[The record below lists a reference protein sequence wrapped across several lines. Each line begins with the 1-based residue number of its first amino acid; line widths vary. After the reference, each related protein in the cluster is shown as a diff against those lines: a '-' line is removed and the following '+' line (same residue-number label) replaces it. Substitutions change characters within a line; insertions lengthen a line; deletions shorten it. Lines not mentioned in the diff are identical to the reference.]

1 MNHNDSTFEAMPAFN
16 PNAAHECRPKLS
28 SESSYQDD
36 FISEIIKH
44 EERSLPTLPQPIV
57 KDDFT
62 STQSD
67 TSLFDGM
74 SQDVAEA
81 IKDSMFMAAGLGPT
95 GVMLPCAD
103 TVGVTAIWGT
113 MLYNIAKAHGTS
125 LSLEDCTKIIAAC
138 ASGIVTYLTA
148 SKALSWALNFI
159 PIPIGGTLVAMAGN
173 TAANAYYTY
182 AVGRGF
188 NSILSKPGFGGLL
201 KMGFGEIAKKLVSEI
216 VFVPGVKLLIKVLR
230 TIRPSNF

>member
-1 MNHNDSTFEAMPAFN
+1 MNRNDSIFDAMPAFN
-16 PNAAHECRPKLS
+16 PNAE
-28 SESSYQDD
+28 SESLSGLSPESFYQDD
-36 FISEIIKH
+36 FIREIIKH
-44 EERSLPTLPQPIV
+44 QELSLPQPIV

-74 SQDVAEA
+74 SQDVAKA
-81 IKDSMFMAAGLGPT
+81 IKDSMFMAAGLGPA

-103 TVGVTAIWGT
+103 MVGITAIWGT

-138 ASGIVTYLTA
+138 ASGILTYVGA
-148 SKALSWALNFI
+148 SKALSWVLNF
-159 PIPIGGTLVAMAGN
+159 IPIGGTLVAMAGN

-188 NSILSKPGFGGLL
+188 DSILSKSGFGGLL
-201 KMGFGEIAKKLVSEI
+201 KMGFDEVAKKLVSEI
-216 VFVPGVKLLIKVLR
+216 VFVPGVKLLKEVLYTIKPTNV
-230 TIRPSNF
+230 

>member
-1 MNHNDSTFEAMPAFN
+1 MNHDGSIFLEMPAFN
-16 PNAAHECRPKLS
+16 PNAERECRSKLS
-28 SESSYQDD
+28 SESFYQDD
-36 FISEIIKH
+36 FIRKIIKH

-103 TVGVTAIWGT
+103 TVGVTAIWGR

-138 ASGIVTYLTA
+138 ASGILTYVGG
-148 SKALSWALNFI
+148 SKAISWVLNF
-159 PIPIGGTLVAMAGN
+159 IPIGGTLVAMAGN

-188 NSILSKPGFGGLL
+188 DSILSKPGFGGLL
-201 KMGFGEIAKKLVSEI
+201 KMGFVEIAKKLVSEI